1 MSALQALR
9 TSDRTFPRHQGWK
22 VYEIVPLWGTPLKTP
37 FSPQIPIY
45 NKVYRTCK
53 VARKVSVSCTYP
65 PFFVRWQPLYG
76 GGLARVLNIHLFQNE
91 HPVWTSTWTSTPS
104 KSPFFI
110 LFALLLKPHLKPV
123 LMPFS
128 HRSNLGAYKAPC
140 TPETPVYKGLTRTS
154 TKKAT
159 RVNVQPYVRKPF
171 ASLM

>member
-22 VYEIVPLWGTPLKTP
+22 VYEIVPPVGCPPSKRPFRPKSLYIIRCTALARLLAKCQFLALIPLFLFAGNLST
-37 FSPQIPIY
+37 
-45 NKVYRTCK
+45 
-53 VARKVSVSCTYP
+53 
-65 PFFVRWQPLYG
+65 G

-110 LFALLLKPHLKPV
+110 LFAPLLKPHLKPV

-128 HRSNLGAYKAPC
+128 HRSNLGAYKAPVRPKHPC
-140 TPETPVYKGLTRTS
+140 TKGFHTYQQKRPH
-154 TKKAT
+154 A
-159 RVNVQPYVRKPF
+159 
-171 ASLM
+171 